1 MAVST
6 ADVTPSGVAREY
18 DAFRTARGGF
28 VLRSPSGLY
37 RHDGPDALDLL
48 HRITTNDLAS
58 LTPGNARRTV
68 VADDRGRVVD
78 APWVV
83 MRDSDDLLLITD
95 LHDTR
100 AFERAILKYT
110 IIEDA
115 CLTDVDGQ
123 LKRISLIGE
132 GSERVVR
139 SIVGAGDYGDDSA
152 TSNWM
157 LSGETRLLRTSFGA
171 MPAWELVTP
180 VSQLDEWRE
189 MLGTDLPMLS
199 VGTFHAI
206 RIQEGIP
213 WPSYE
218 LTSAVNPL
226 ESGLADLIDFD
237 KGCYIGQEVIARLD
251 TYDKV
256 QRSLIRLRLADP
268 TSSDPTPAIPVG
280 SAIWDA
286 SGSRKVGWI
295 SSSAVLPTTDEWVGL
310 GFARKAH
317 TGTGTILTLSDDGP
331 ELIVVG

>member
-6 ADVTPSGVAREY
+6 ADVTPGAVAWEY
-18 DAFRTARGGF
+18 DAFQTARGGF

-48 HRITTNDLAS
+48 QRITTNDLAT

-83 MRDSDDLLLITD
+83 MRDVDDLLLISD
-95 LHDTR
+95 QQDTR
-100 AFERAILKYT
+100 TFERAILKYT

-139 SIVGAGDYGDDSA
+139 SIVGAGNYGDSA

-157 LSGETRLLRTSFGA
+157 QSEEASLLRTSFGT
-171 MPAWELVTP
+171 MPAWDLVTP
-180 VSQLDEWRE
+180 VSQLDEWQE
-189 MLGTDLPMLS
+189 MLGTELPMLS

-206 RIQEGIP
+206 RIEEGIP

-237 KGCYIGQEVIARLD
+237 KGCYVGQEVIARLD

-256 QRSLIRLRLADP
+256 QRSLIRLRLADTTNPDPNQRIP
-268 TSSDPTPAIPVG
+268 TGAD
-280 SAIWDA
+280 IWDA

-295 SSSAVLPTTDEWVGL
+295 SSSAMLPTTDEWVGL

-317 TGTGTILTLSDDGP
+317 TGTGTRLTLSDDGP